1 MKSKRLGRYLVIALL
16 AAWGVVTIAALGGMY
31 KLWWDRER
39 VNYSGKT
46 VDEQR
51 LAVWKNSGLSEVLLG
66 VNDKVQADWPR
77 YISYSA
83 TGDHNQLSYLKYLL
97 IPRIPAGS
105 DIYSIDANGSFAP
118 AGIQDEQVAPPQPK
132 RFSFTGFVVSFLAV
146 SGMTL
151 VLQRSILSIPFSFP
165 EMFGCA
171 SLFLMGCVVVSR
183 ALFATAVPA
192 FYLLAATGLLSW
204 IALAIGKVRSKADIS
219 RCSINCGCHA
229 DVVVRRR
236 SFKLLL
242 NTLLIGILALSV
254 LWVLLMSVIV
264 VPDDWDAWAIWA
276 AKAKVL
282 ALGRGPLF
290 DVSYFGHADYPL
302 LWPSVWAFS
311 GWLGGGWEEMWSR
324 GWAGIFLLLCIWEMV
339 IIIARTTG
347 RKDLGLLGGALFVSM
362 PMTPLIASWSY
373 AETPFWMLTVSCIGS
388 LRLWRSDNSRLPLV
402 VAAVLAAG
410 AAYTKNEG
418 LLFTVLASFWILLTP
433 GKQRLP
439 ALVLFASCFFVLYFP
454 WFYWIKIVLKLGSHA
469 TAGLHLDHE
478 NFLRIADRIPKAV
491 ESIFGMW
498 SEIKRWNIVLWVTCV
513 YAVFGCVKKGYRTDL
528 MLPLGMLL
536 GYLVIVV
543 FHNDDIYWQIGTS
556 WDRLTVQT
564 MPLLLIVLVPHTWKL
579 LISATGGEDISG
591 SGSGAAL
598 YL

>member
-1 MKSKRLGRYLVIALL
+1 MQSKRLGRYLLIALL
-16 AAWGVVTIAALGGMY
+16 AVWSAVTLAALGGMY

-39 VNYSGKT
+39 VNYLGKT
-46 VDEQR
+46 IDEQR
-51 LAVWKNSGLSEVLLG
+51 LAVWQNSGLSEVLLG
-66 VNDKVQADWPR
+66 AYDRIQASWPKDV
-77 YISYSA
+77 SYST

-105 DIYSIDANGSFAP
+105 DIYSIDADGTFSP
-118 AGIQDEQVAPPQPK
+118 VGIQDGQAAPRPN
-132 RFSFTGFVVSFLAV
+132 RFPFMGVIFSLIAV

-151 VLQRSILSIPFSFP
+151 VLQRSLLSLPFSFP
-165 EMFGCA
+165 EMFGCT
-171 SLFLMGCVVVSR
+171 SLLLMGVVVVSR
-183 ALFATAVPA
+183 ALFSTAVPA

-204 IALAIGKVRSKADIS
+204 IFLTTGKVRRKGVVSA
-219 RCSINCGCHA
+219 CSINCGIH
-229 DVVVRRR
+229 DDFTVRRR
-236 SFKLLL
+236 PFNQVL
-242 NTLLIGILALSV
+242 NIFLIGILALSV

-282 ALGRGPLF
+282 ALGHGPLF

-324 GWAGIFLLLCIWEMV
+324 GWAGVFFLLCIWEMV

-388 LRLWRSDNSRLPLV
+388 LRLWRSGNSRIPLV

-439 ALVLFASCFFVLYFP
+439 ALALFASCFFVLYFP
-454 WFYWIKIVLKLGSHA
+454 WLYWIKIVLKLGSHA

-564 MPLLLIVLVPHTWKL
+564 MPLLLIVFVPHTWNL
-579 LISATGGEDISG
+579 LTSATDDEDISG
-591 SGSGAAL
+591 SGSGAVL
-598 YL
+598 CL